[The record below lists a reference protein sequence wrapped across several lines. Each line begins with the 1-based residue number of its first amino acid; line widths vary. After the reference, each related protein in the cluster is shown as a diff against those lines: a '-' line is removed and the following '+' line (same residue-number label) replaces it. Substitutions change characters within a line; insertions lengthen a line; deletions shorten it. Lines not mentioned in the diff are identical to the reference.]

1 MNAPVGTLRIHH
13 IEPISR
19 ANGPGLRT
27 VIWFQGCTLGCP
39 GCFNPQTHPF
49 EGGEVWTVEGL
60 LQAILPFADR
70 SEGLTL
76 SGGEPLQQGEGLVD
90 FLSQVRRRTPWSVIL
105 FTGYTWK
112 EVQTLPWGQA
122 VLDHVDVVIAG
133 RYQAKRRLARG
144 LLGSAN
150 KTVHFLTSRYSMAD
164 LERVPDSEVMID
176 SSGMVHISGIDP
188 LHWMRLHL

>member
-1 MNAPVGTLRIHH
+1 MNMSVGTLRVHH
-13 IEPISR
+13 IEPLSR

-60 LQAILPFADR
+60 LQAVMPYADQ

-90 FLSQVRRRTPWSVIL
+90 FLTQVRRRTPWSVIL
-105 FTGYTWK
+105 FTGYTWE
-112 EVQTLPWGQA
+112 EVQTLPWGHA
-122 VLDHVDVVIAG
+122 VLNQLDVVIAG

-144 LLGSAN
+144 LLGSTN

-164 LERVPDSEVMID
+164 LEQVPESEVMID
-176 SSGMVHISGIDP
+176 MNGRVRISGIDP
-188 LHWMRLHL
+188 MHWMRLHL